1 LENAAYIG
9 LSRQM
14 TLRRE
19 LDIVANN
26 IANSDTN
33 GFKVEQML
41 VGTEIGQ
48 RARNH
53 AVRPSAS
60 FVLDKGVGRDFGQA
74 ALKQTGRDLDFGIEG
89 EGTFFTIIAANGPAY
104 TRDGSFTMDAE
115 GRMTTQD
122 GLPVQT
128 DAGELIVNPELG
140 PITVAQD
147 GTITQDGEIV
157 GRLSVVRFDD
167 LSVLEKTGD
176 NLYRN
181 TTNLQ
186 PIEAAD
192 ARVRQGMLEGSN
204 VNTLIEITNLVEIN
218 RAYER
223 ITRMIENTNDL
234 SRRAVERLGKVS

>member
-1 LENAAYIG
+1 
-9 LSRQM
+9 
-14 TLRRE
+14 
-19 LDIVANN
+19 
-26 IANSDTN
+26 
-33 GFKVEQML
+33 
-41 VGTEIGQ
+41 
-48 RARNH
+48 
-53 AVRPSAS
+53 
-60 FVLDKGVGRDFGQA
+60 
-74 ALKQTGRDLDFGIEG
+74 
-89 EGTFFTIIAANGPAY
+89 
-104 TRDGSFTMDAE
+104 MDAE

>member
-1 LENAAYIG
+1 VENAAYIG

-26 IANSDTN
+26 IANADTT

-41 VGTEIGQ
+41 VGTEVGP

-53 AVRPSAS
+53 AIRPSAS
-60 FVLDKGVGRDFGQA
+60 FVLDKGVGRDFGQG
-74 ALKQTGRDLDFGIEG
+74 ALKQTGRPLDFGIEG
-89 EGTFFTIIAANGPAY
+89 EGVFFTVTTPTGPAY

-115 GRMTTQD
+115 GRLTTQQ
-122 GLPVQT
+122 GLPVMT

-140 PITVAQD
+140 PISVGHD
-147 GTITQDGEIV
+147 GTITQQGQIM
-157 GRLSVVRFDD
+157 GRLSVVRFEE
-167 LSVLEKTGD
+167 LSVLEKGGD

-181 TTNLQ
+181 VSNLE
-186 PIEAAD
+186 PMDAAD
-192 ARVRQGMLEGSN
+192 AQIRQGMLEGSN